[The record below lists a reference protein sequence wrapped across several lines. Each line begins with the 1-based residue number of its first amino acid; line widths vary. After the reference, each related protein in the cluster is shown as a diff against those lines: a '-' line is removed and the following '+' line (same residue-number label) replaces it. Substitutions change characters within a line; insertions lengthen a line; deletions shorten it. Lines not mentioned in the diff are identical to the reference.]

1 VMAIGIACLV
11 ATLSLLLWCLWAL
24 GRMDDH

>member
-11 ATLSLLLWCLWAL
+11 ATLSLLLWGLWAL

>member
-1 VMAIGIACLV
+1 MAIGIACLV

-24 GRMDDH
+24 RRMDDH